1 MPPVCT
7 ECPAAFTLRHLPD
20 KIYYNGMNNQVISG
34 KIPRLSNKHL
44 QRPFYKIQNIY
55 NKMNTT
61 TADTLFRE
69 AHSFMTQ
76 IPPDFAAAVPL
87 LQKAANEGHTEAE
100 FHLAGCLLQGQGIPA
115 NREAGIR
122 LMQQA
127 ARDGHPYAS
136 YNLLQ
141 IQEAQGMPL
150 NTLLP
155 SYRELAEAG
164 IIEAQLKLMRAYH
177 DAGQHEEA
185 VDWAVLAARQQNPQ
199 ALYFLGQHC
208 QYTSPPD
215 YPQSH
220 QLYQL
225 AAKQG
230 FTPANWQLG
239 LQYKLGQG
247 VAPDLEQAAQHLY
260 IAASDNIA
268 PAQVAL
274 AEILLP
280 THPDK
285 AIRWLETAAR
295 QNSSDAYAKLAEIHL
310 LGKDVPKDTDK
321 ARRYAKA
328 AARRNHPEALRLLGD
343 IYRYGLGI
351 LPEPSKARH
360 YYQLAADLGNLA
372 AHQKLL
378 ADIALNNKQNYPQ
391 AKEHAL
397 QRQQAEQFYQLAF
410 AAHYGLNRAPDHT
423 EALTLYQQ
431 AADLGHS
438 KAQTNLGMM
447 YYNGHGTET
456 DYTEAAKWFAQAA
469 QQKDTMAQYNLA
481 CLYFHGTGVRR
492 NTALACRWL
501 ETAINDG
508 HEQSEILK
516 QLLAHWKQQL
526 P

>member
-7 ECPAAFTLRHLPD
+7 ECPAAFILRHLPD

-100 FHLAGCLLQGQGIPA
+100 FHLASCLLQGQGIPA

-199 ALYFLGQHC
+199 A
-208 QYTSPPD
+208 
-215 YPQSH
+215 
-220 QLYQL
+220 
-225 AAKQG
+225 
-230 FTPANWQLG
+230 
-239 LQYKLGQG
+239 
-247 VAPDLEQAAQHLY
+247 
-260 IAASDNIA
+260 
-268 PAQVAL
+268 
-274 AEILLP
+274 
-280 THPDK
+280 
-285 AIRWLETAAR
+285 
-295 QNSSDAYAKLAEIHL
+295 
-310 LGKDVPKDTDK
+310 
-321 ARRYAKA
+321 
-328 AARRNHPEALRLLGD
+328 
-343 IYRYGLGI
+343 
-351 LPEPSKARH
+351 
-360 YYQLAADLGNLA
+360 
-372 AHQKLL
+372 
-378 ADIALNNKQNYPQ
+378 
-391 AKEHAL
+391 
-397 QRQQAEQFYQLAF
+397 
-410 AAHYGLNRAPDHT
+410 
-423 EALTLYQQ
+423 
-431 AADLGHS
+431 
-438 KAQTNLGMM
+438 
-447 YYNGHGTET
+447 
-456 DYTEAAKWFAQAA
+456 
-469 QQKDTMAQYNLA
+469 
-481 CLYFHGTGVRR
+481 
-492 NTALACRWL
+492 
-501 ETAINDG
+501 
-508 HEQSEILK
+508 
-516 QLLAHWKQQL
+516 
-526 P
+526 

>member
-1 MPPVCT
+1 
-7 ECPAAFTLRHLPD
+7 
-20 KIYYNGMNNQVISG
+20 
-34 KIPRLSNKHL
+34 
-44 QRPFYKIQNIY
+44 
-55 NKMNTT
+55 MNTT

-360 YYQLAADLGNLA
+360 
-372 AHQKLL
+372 
-378 ADIALNNKQNYPQ
+378 
-391 AKEHAL
+391 
-397 QRQQAEQFYQLAF
+397 
-410 AAHYGLNRAPDHT
+410 
-423 EALTLYQQ
+423 
-431 AADLGHS
+431 
-438 KAQTNLGMM
+438 
-447 YYNGHGTET
+447 
-456 DYTEAAKWFAQAA
+456 
-469 QQKDTMAQYNLA
+469 
-481 CLYFHGTGVRR
+481 
-492 NTALACRWL
+492 
-501 ETAINDG
+501 
-508 HEQSEILK
+508 
-516 QLLAHWKQQL
+516 
-526 P
+526 